1 MRRAK
6 SGMLRRMLHAKMM
19 NGYLPKIMFLLLLR
33 LIQIC
38 DSQPLQGRSI
48 PESMEA
54 AGCVSVFRL
63 SFELYY

>member
-1 MRRAK
+1 
-6 SGMLRRMLHAKMM
+6 MLQRMLHAKMM

-33 LIQIC
+33 RVQIR
-38 DSQPLQGRSI
+38 DIRPLQGRPV
-48 PESMEA
+48 PENMEA